1 MAWFFFHQITCK
13 AYADINEIGVRSILK
28 TCFANPIDISLQSW
42 TDSPALNVMQ
52 YEYAHEVQASK
63 QQSQLQ
69 LAPASAQQLAE
80 GYERVVVFPVCPV
93 CRIHV
98 RAESRSFLFFFFSYF
113 ISHWQK
119 CVGHRLRA
127 VLRDQKRSS
136 LDGCNFTRCQES
148 KIPSS
153 NCFCLQCISVLFL
166 YF

>member
-98 RAESRSFLFFFFSYF
+98 RAESRSFLFFFFFFLFYLPLAKMCWSQAQSCASGPEEI
-113 ISHWQK
+113 ISRW
-119 CVGHRLRA
+119 
-127 VLRDQKRSS
+127 
-136 LDGCNFTRCQES
+136 
-148 KIPSS
+148 
-153 NCFCLQCISVLFL
+153 LQLHKVSRIKDTII
-166 YF
+166 